1 MSHIK
6 DYDSRAATPNRAWTA
21 TLARNLTNKKGLLA
35 TQSRDCI
42 SLYHRQIGG
51 FWMDGSALWPVS
63 RDWRSRK
70 FPCVGR
76 LGGKPRLA

>member
-51 FWMDGSALWPVS
+51 FWMDGQVLCGLY
-63 RDWRSRK
+63 R
-70 FPCVGR
+70 GI
-76 LGGKPRLA
+76 GGVENFLAWVD